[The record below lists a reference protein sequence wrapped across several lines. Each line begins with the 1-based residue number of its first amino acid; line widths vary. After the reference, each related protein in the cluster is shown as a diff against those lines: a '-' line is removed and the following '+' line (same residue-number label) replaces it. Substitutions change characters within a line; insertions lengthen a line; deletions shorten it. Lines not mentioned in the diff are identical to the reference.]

1 MQNLGKFL
9 NILIRAVTVYEF
21 FLPWPFSLFDYSLW
35 EEVIPISLIYDIF
48 WNKQQEREKKQIV
61 CMNKKVMIDFF
72 PNVWSQ

>member
-9 NILIRAVTVYEF
+9 NILIQAVTVYEF

-48 WNKQQEREKKQIV
+48 
-61 CMNKKVMIDFF
+61 
-72 PNVWSQ
+72 